1 MENNLAVL
9 IDFENIATGTDKEG
23 LGRFDV
29 EAVLGRLKERGR
41 ILIARSYADWGRFSR
56 FKQTLLANNITMM
69 ELTSHG
75 MQDKNRAD
83 IALVVDALDLAFNKP
98 YIDTFVVISG
108 DSDFTP
114 MVQKMRELDKRV
126 IGVGTRHSTSRL
138 LVNACD
144 EFIFYESI
152 VQAARRERTRPTTD
166 EPIGRDA
173 ALELLVAAIE
183 GLQRENP
190 EPPLASVV
198 KTAMLRK
205 SPDFSETDLG
215 HSSFARF
222 LETAQHAGR
231 VKIIRDAKAGG
242 YRVDVLHDDDAPQV
256 AANDAPGGDPYLP
269 AAALAWRRA
278 LASRGFLLLSAPIRM
293 AVLDA
298 FVDVVRERRDKRR
311 KVVLSMVLED
321 VLRLVRRQ
329 HAEIGLDALRS
340 IGAALLRAGCLMHR
354 DGTPIRTEGA
364 IFTLTDSAVA
374 LNRALAELYLTV
386 LRELDADIGDVDAL
400 AETFYGA
407 RDRRG
412 EVETSLAWMSQT
424 DETEGERADLDNVD
438 LDALLEPVG
447 TVTPLDVDAED
458 APKRRRRRRRKD
470 GEGAD
475 VAADAGPSEAE
486 LPSDLDALLS

>member
-1 MENNLAVL
+1 VENNLAVL

-56 FKQTLLANNITMM
+56 YKQTLLANNITMM

-152 VQAARRERTRPTTD
+152 VQAARRERTRPSTG
-166 EPIGRDA
+166 EPMGRDA
-173 ALELLVAAIE
+173 AFDLLVAAIE

-198 KTAMLRK
+198 KTAMQRK
-205 SPDFSETDLG
+205 SPDFSESDLG
-215 HSSFARF
+215 HNSFARF
-222 LETAQHAGR
+222 LEAAQQAGR
-231 VKIIRDAKAGG
+231 LKIIRDPKAGG
-242 YRVDVLHDDDAPQV
+242 YRVDVLHDEAS
-256 AANDAPGGDPYLP
+256 AASPSAEPTVGDPYLP

-278 LASRGFLLLSAPIRM
+278 LATRGFELLSEPIRM
-293 AVLDA
+293 SVLSA
-298 FVDVVRERRDKRR
+298 FVDVVRERRDRR
-311 KVVLSMVLED
+311 RRVVLSTVIED
-321 VLRLVRRQ
+321 VLRVVRRQ
-329 HAEIGLDALRS
+329 HPDIGLDAIRS
-340 IGAALLRAGCLMHR
+340 HGSALLRAGRLMHR
-354 DGTPIRTEGA
+354 DGSPIRTEGA
-364 IFTLTDSAVA
+364 IFSLRDDAPA
-374 LNRALAELYLTV
+374 LNTALAELYLTV
-386 LRELDADIGDVDAL
+386 LAEVGEDLGDVDAL
-400 AETFYGA
+400 AETLYGS

-412 EVETSLAWMSQT
+412 LVEKSLAWLSRAEEP
-424 DETEGERADLDNVD
+424 DGEPADLDAVDMDSLLETAVAVEAAPAEGDEARRKRRRRRKADEPAAVASEGELPND
-438 LDALLEPVG
+438 LDALL
-447 TVTPLDVDAED
+447 A
-458 APKRRRRRRRKD
+458 
-470 GEGAD
+470 
-475 VAADAGPSEAE
+475 
-486 LPSDLDALLS
+486 